1 MKTLDQAQAEW
12 QEAHSETQR
21 ISTILDGHR
30 ATYESAQ
37 KSLDGAKELVDFY
50 QPKFD
55 AAKAISDAKLAER
68 DALCPVENS
77 EENA

>member
-1 MKTLDQAQAEW
+1 MEKTLEQAEW

-21 ISTILDGHR
+21 LSTILDGHKS
-30 ATYESAQ
+30 TYESAK

-50 QPKFD
+50 EPKFN
-55 AAKAISDAKLAER
+55 AAKAISDAKLAEL
-68 DALCPVENS
+68 DALRPVENS